1 MTKSPRLSRL
11 YHWISTAAVFL
22 LFAFLPL
29 ARCEGQQA
37 PKATSTA
44 TATMTPDPSQMSD
57 EDLAKAID
65 QATVSRATQPWTAG
79 LVQFLTTSVLVFGLL
94 VIFTMAILVL
104 NNSPTGDILRL
115 FTVPMV
121 IVAAV
126 FLVVTGFSDRQIT
139 PVIGLLGTL
148 AGYVLGVQSQKA
160 GSQTPPAP
168 APAPPAPAPPPPA
181 PPAPAAG
188 KVGAAPPA

>member
-1 MTKSPRLSRL
+1 L

-44 TATMTPDPSQMSD
+44 TATTATDSSQMSD

-65 QATVSRATQPWTAG
+65 QATASRATQPWTAG
-79 LVQFLTTSVLVFGLL
+79 LVQFLTTSVLAFGLL

-104 NNSPTGDILRL
+104 RNSPTGDVLRL

-160 GSQTPPAP
+160 GSPTPT
-168 APAPPAPAPPPPA
+168 PPA

-188 KVGAAPPA
+188 KGGAAPPP